1 MLTVTSHLWEENK
14 GGKLI
19 FDRHP
24 EIAIVRLPNRTPE
37 IDASSAGIQSNIT
50 NGNGNHCKK
59 CSARTDKHPR
69 HIHVK
74 HITLHWN
81 FWWGCA
87 ARISKSRPNFR
98 PKNAISH
105 TRATHTQ
112 TWPQKSIP
120 VPRDERGGH
129 SGKSLQLTGSPPVR
143 R

>member
-1 MLTVTSHLWEENK
+1 MESSFSTGTQKLQSSGFQIEHQRLTLLLLAFNR
-14 GGKLI
+14 I
-19 FDRHP
+19 
-24 EIAIVRLPNRTPE
+24 LP
-37 IDASSAGIQSNIT
+37 T
-50 NGNGNHCKK
+50 NGNVNHCKK

-120 VPRDERGGH
+120 VSRDERGGH